1 MNAKT
6 MAIVAYITLIG
17 WIIALVTY
25 NGDAQ
30 KPSLTRFHL
39 RQAFGLIVMSF
50 ALYIVLLMLVFII
63 PFLALVLWLL
73 WIGILV
79 LWIIGLVNAAN
90 EQEKPLPII
99 GEFFDK
105 TFTFIK

>member
-39 RQAFGLIVMSF
+39 RQSFGLLVVGF
-50 ALYIVLLMLVFII
+50 ALYFVFMIMAFMIPMLAFMSFIVWIAMLVFWIMGII
-63 PFLALVLWLL
+63 
-73 WIGILV
+73 
-79 LWIIGLVNAAN
+79 NAAN
-90 EQEKPLPII
+90 EQEKPLPLV

>member
-17 WIIALVTY
+17 WIVALVTY
-25 NGDAQ
+25 NGDAT

-39 RQAFGLIVMSF
+39 RQAFGLIVMGF
-50 ALYIVLLMLVFII
+50 VFYIVYFMLLLMA
-63 PFLALVLWLL
+63 PFLGLL
-73 WIGILV
+73 FGLLGLAFLV
-79 LWIIGLVNAAN
+79 LWIMGIINAAN
-90 EQEKPLPII
+90 EQEKPLPLV

>member
-39 RQAFGLIVMSF
+39 RQAFGLIVTGF
-50 ALYIVLLMLVFII
+50 ALYILLMMMIFIMPMLALLSFVIWIVLLVFLIMGII
-63 PFLALVLWLL
+63 
-73 WIGILV
+73 
-79 LWIIGLVNAAN
+79 NAAN
-90 EQEKPLPII
+90 EQEKPLPLV